1 MAAGTAEQ
9 GPGLLSPARPGSQT
23 HPYSPRATDP
33 TGQQGKW
40 PQSSVPQLYAFAT
53 TNKQHK
59 LSLSKVSSVGAK
71 RCGYPTSRRTPPP
84 NTHPPSKHLS
94 GSITQNP
101 GVWFSAPDHVWKC
114 VCVFLRGRRA
124 RVIRVIKLTLF
135 PFLLWLLGTSL
146 LFRDLTIPIS
156 LPWIPDNTTFC
167 FFLFFFFLQTLL
179 LMCKTYPIQCTK

>member
-1 MAAGTAEQ
+1 MLTAGSGHHGCRNSRA
-9 GPGLLSPARPGSQT
+9 G
-23 HPYSPRATDP
+23 PRAP
-33 TGQQGKW
+33 VPGQARQPDTSLQPQHYGPHRSAGKW

-124 RVIRVIKLTLF
+124 RVIRMIKLTLF

-146 LFRDLTIPIS
+146 LFRDLTISIS

-167 FFLFFFFLQTLL
+167 FFSIFFFYKPF
-179 LMCKTYPIQCTK
+179 Y